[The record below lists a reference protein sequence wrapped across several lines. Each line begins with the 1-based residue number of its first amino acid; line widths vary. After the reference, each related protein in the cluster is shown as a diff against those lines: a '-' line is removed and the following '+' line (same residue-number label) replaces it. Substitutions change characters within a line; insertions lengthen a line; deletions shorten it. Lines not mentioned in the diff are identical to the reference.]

1 MTVFPTKKPTL
12 FTYRLPRLNSMN
24 KQSKFQAGKLGR
36 HRPGAVEGAGSFS
49 RYSSALLL
57 FLVFCVVILVGV
69 VVILDVRSTGVEAQ
83 KMYAGSVL
91 GLHRIGDL
99 QYAAQ
104 ETRRS
109 TFYALSTNDSNLQVK
124 YADQSR
130 EADHLVIEG
139 VSEYLREAKT
149 PVEMEAGKRLQN
161 DWSAYLKV
169 RDEVLASILEGS
181 TKEAVDLDLK
191 DGVPLFDRVRE
202 DLEAIERLY
211 DDQASQR
218 LANVAASSK
227 HAMTRLF
234 GVLGTTLVFAIVSV
248 WAIQRNRMQSAIQL
262 AKLQME
268 FVASVSHELRTPLTV
283 ISSAADN
290 IADGLVEGKE
300 EIKNYGSAIRYQS
313 HQMTELVNEI
323 LLFASTKDRKNA
335 YVLRP
340 LKVSDLVDAVLVRA
354 SELIK
359 GAGFTIDVQI
369 DAELPCVVGDMS
381 ALAQCLQNL
390 LINAVKYSGQ
400 SRWIGVRAFVSDSDV
415 HNSKKVCIAVQ
426 DRGIGIHSSEL
437 PHIFEPFYRSAAV
450 TAEQIH
456 GTGLGL
462 SLSKTLAEA
471 MGGEISVIS
480 ELEVGSVFTLHLQI
494 AEGRKLPIAGLTSG
508 VGGTVKK

>member
-1 MTVFPTKKPTL
+1 MI
-12 FTYRLPRLNSMN
+12 
-24 KQSKFQAGKLGR
+24 KQSKFMAGEAAEYKLG
-36 HRPGAVEGAGSFS
+36 AGAGSRTFS
-49 RYSSALLL
+49 RYGSALLL
-57 FLVFCVVILVGV
+57 FLVFCVVTVVGIF
-69 VVILDVRSTGVEAQ
+69 VIHDVRSTGVEAQ

-149 PVEMEAGKRLQN
+149 PADIEVGKRLQN
-161 DWSAYLKV
+161 DWSAYLRV

-181 TKEAVDLDLK
+181 TKEAVELDLK
-191 DGVPLFDRVRE
+191 DGVTLFDRVRE

-211 DDQASQR
+211 DEQASQR
-218 LANVAASSK
+218 LTNVAASSRR
-227 HAMTRLF
+227 AMVRLV
-234 GVLGTTLVFAIVSV
+234 GVLGITLVFAIVSV

-262 AKLQME
+262 ARLQME
-268 FVASVSHELRTPLTV
+268 FVASVSHELRTPLTI

-300 EIKNYGSAIRYQS
+300 EIKNYGSAIRSQS

-323 LLFASTKDRKNA
+323 LLFAATRDRKNA
-335 YVLRP
+335 YILRP
-340 LKVSDLVDAVLVRA
+340 LKVSDLVDAALVRT
-354 SELIK
+354 SELVK
-359 GAGFTIDVQI
+359 SAGFTVDVQI
-369 DAELPCVVGDMS
+369 DAELPCAVGDMS
-381 ALAQCLQNL
+381 ALSQCLQNL
-390 LINAVKYSGQ
+390 LINAVKYSGR
-400 SRWIGVRAFVSDSDV
+400 SRWIGVKAFVSDSEG
-415 HNSKKVCIAVQ
+415 HKGKKVCIAVQ

-437 PHIFEPFYRSAAV
+437 PHIFEPFYRSASV

-462 SLSKTLAEA
+462 SLSKTIAEA
-471 MGGEISVIS
+471 MGGDLSVVS

-494 AEGRKLPIAGLTSG
+494 MEEHKLIASG
-508 VGGTVKK
+508 AASGQDATVEK

>member
-1 MTVFPTKKPTL
+1 
-12 FTYRLPRLNSMN
+12 MN
-24 KQSKFQAGKLGR
+24 EESKFLTGKVER
-36 HRPGAVEGAGSFS
+36 HRPGAVEGSGSFS

-57 FLVFCVVILVGV
+57 FLVFCVVIIVGI

-99 QYAAQ
+99 QYSAQ

-130 EADHLVIEG
+130 EADHLVIES

-149 PVEMEAGKRLQN
+149 PVEMEVGKRLQN

-202 DLEAIERLY
+202 DLETIERLY
-211 DDQASQR
+211 DEQASQR

-227 HAMTRLF
+227 HAMIRLF
-234 GVLGTTLVFAIVSV
+234 GVLGTTLVFAIASV
-248 WAIQRNRMQSAIQL
+248 WAIQRSRMQSAIQL
-262 AKLQME
+262 ARLQME

-300 EIKNYGSAIRYQS
+300 EIKNYGSAIRSQS

-323 LLFASTKDRKNA
+323 LLFAATKDRKNA
-335 YVLRP
+335 YILRP
-340 LKVSDLVDAVLVRA
+340 LKVSDLVDSTLVRT
-354 SELIK
+354 SELVK
-359 GAGFTIDVQI
+359 SAGFTVDVQI
-369 DAELPCVVGDMS
+369 DAELPYIVGDMS
-381 ALAQCLQNL
+381 ALSQCLQNL
-390 LINAVKYSGQ
+390 LINAVKYSGR
-400 SRWIGVRAFVSDSDV
+400 SRWIGVRAFVSDSEA
-415 HNSKKVCIAVQ
+415 HKGKKVCIAVQ
-426 DRGIGIHSSEL
+426 DRGIGIDSSEL
-437 PHIFEPFYRSAAV
+437 RHIFEPFYRSAAV

-462 SLSKTLAEA
+462 SLSKTIAEA
-471 MGGEISVIS
+471 MGGDLSVVS

-494 AEGRKLPIAGLTSG
+494 TEEHKLPVASAASG
-508 VGGTVKK
+508 PGATVEK

>member
-1 MTVFPTKKPTL
+1 M
-12 FTYRLPRLNSMN
+12 
-24 KQSKFQAGKLGR
+24 AGEAAEYKLG
-36 HRPGAVEGAGSFS
+36 AGAGSRTFS
-49 RYSSALLL
+49 RYGSALLL
-57 FLVFCVVILVGV
+57 FLVFCVVTVVGIF
-69 VVILDVRSTGVEAQ
+69 VIHDVRSTGVEAQ

-149 PVEMEAGKRLQN
+149 PVDMEVGKRLQN
-161 DWSAYLKV
+161 DWSAYLRV

-181 TKEAVDLDLK
+181 TKEAVELDLK
-191 DGVPLFDRVRE
+191 DGVTLFDRVRE

-211 DDQASQR
+211 DEQASQR
-218 LANVAASSK
+218 LANVAASSRR
-227 HAMTRLF
+227 AMIRLV
-234 GVLGTTLVFAIVSV
+234 GVLGITLVFAIVSV
-248 WAIQRNRMQSAIQL
+248 WAIQRSRMQSAIQL
-262 AKLQME
+262 ARLQME

-300 EIKNYGSAIRYQS
+300 EIKNYGSAIRSQS
-313 HQMTELVNEI
+313 HLMTELVNEI
-323 LLFASTKDRKNA
+323 LLFAATRDRKNA
-335 YVLRP
+335 YILRP
-340 LKVSDLVDAVLVRA
+340 LKVSDLVDSALVRT
-354 SELIK
+354 SELVK
-359 GAGFTIDVQI
+359 SAGFTVDVQI
-369 DAELPCVVGDMS
+369 GAELPTVVGDMS
-381 ALAQCLQNL
+381 ALSQCLQNL
-390 LINAVKYSGQ
+390 LINAVKYSGR
-400 SRWIGVRAFVSDSDV
+400 SRWIGVRAFVSDSKG
-415 HNSKKVCIAVQ
+415 HKGKEVCIAVQ

-462 SLSKTLAEA
+462 SLSKTIAAA
-471 MGGEISVIS
+471 MGGDLSVVS

-494 AEGRKLPIAGLTSG
+494 TEEHKLIASAASG
-508 VGGTVKK
+508 QDATVEK

>member
-1 MTVFPTKKPTL
+1 MNRQTK
-12 FTYRLPRLNSMN
+12 SV
-24 KQSKFQAGKLGR
+24 SGKADG
-36 HRPGAVEGAGSFS
+36 HRPGVVAGLGALS
-49 RYSSALLL
+49 RYSSALWL
-57 FLVFCVVILVGV
+57 FLVLCVVIVAGI
-69 VVILDVRSTGVEAQ
+69 VVIHDVRSTGVEAQ

-91 GLHRIGDL
+91 GLRRIGDL

-109 TFYALSTNDSNLQVK
+109 TFYALSTKDSNLQVK

-139 VSEYLREAKT
+139 VSAYLREAKT
-149 PVEMEAGKRLQN
+149 PVEMEVGKRLQH
-161 DWSAYLKV
+161 DWSAYLSV

-211 DDQASQR
+211 DDQAFQR
-218 LANVAASSK
+218 LANVAASSRRT
-227 HAMTRLF
+227 MIRLV
-234 GVLGTTLVFAIVSV
+234 GVLGITLVFAIVSV
-248 WAIQRNRMQSAIQL
+248 WAIQRSRMQSAIQL
-262 AKLQME
+262 ARMQME

-300 EIKNYGSAIRYQS
+300 EIKNYGSAIRSQS
-313 HQMTELVNEI
+313 QQMTELVNEI
-323 LLFASTKDRKNA
+323 LLFAATKDRKNA

-340 LKVSDLVDAVLVRA
+340 LKVPDLLDSVLVRT
-354 SELIK
+354 SELVK
-359 GAGFTIDVQI
+359 RAGFTLDVQI

-381 ALAQCLQNL
+381 ALSQCLQNL
-390 LINAVKYSGQ
+390 LINAIKYSGS
-400 SRWIGVRAFVSDSDV
+400 SRWIGVRAFVSDSEV
-415 HNSKKVCIAVQ
+415 HKGKRVCIAVQ
-426 DRGIGIHSSEL
+426 DRGIGIQRSEL

-471 MGGEISVIS
+471 MGGELSVVS
-480 ELEVGSVFTLHLQI
+480 ELGVGSIFTLHLQI
-494 AEGRKLPIAGLTSG
+494 TEEHKLPIASAASG
-508 VGGTVKK
+508 ENK

>member
-1 MTVFPTKKPTL
+1 
-12 FTYRLPRLNSMN
+12 MN
-24 KQSKFQAGKLGR
+24 KQGKFLTGEATGQ
-36 HRPGAVEGAGSFS
+36 RPGAIAGSGSVS

-57 FLVFCVVILVGV
+57 FFVLSALIIVGIVVIQ
-69 VVILDVRSTGVEAQ
+69 DVRSTGVEAQ
-83 KMYAGSVL
+83 KMYAGSVQ

-109 TFYALSTNDSNLQVK
+109 TFYALSTSDSNLHVK
-124 YADQSR
+124 YAEQSR

-149 PVEMEAGKRLQN
+149 PVEMEVGRRLQN

-211 DDQASQR
+211 DEQASQR

-227 HAMTRLF
+227 HAMIRLF

-262 AKLQME
+262 ARLQME

-313 HQMTELVNEI
+313 HQMAELVNEI
-323 LLFASTKDRKNA
+323 LLFAATKDRKNT
-335 YVLRP
+335 YILRP
-340 LKVSDLVDAVLVRA
+340 LSISDLVDSVLVRT

-359 GAGFTIDVQI
+359 RAGFTIGVQI
-369 DAELPCVVGDMS
+369 DADLPCVVGDMS

-390 LINAVKYSGQ
+390 LMNAVKYSGQ

-462 SLSKTLAEA
+462 SLSKTIVEA
-471 MGGEISVIS
+471 MGGQISVVS

-494 AEGRKLPIAGLTSG
+494 AEETELPIAGVISG
-508 VGGTVKK
+508 ADSTLKK

>member
-1 MTVFPTKKPTL
+1 
-12 FTYRLPRLNSMN
+12 MN
-24 KQSKFQAGKLGR
+24 KQSKFMAGEAAEYKLG
-36 HRPGAVEGAGSFS
+36 AGAGSRTFS
-49 RYSSALLL
+49 RYGSALLL
-57 FLVFCVVILVGV
+57 FLVFCVVTVVGIF
-69 VVILDVRSTGVEAQ
+69 VIHDVRSTGVEAQ

-149 PVEMEAGKRLQN
+149 PADIEVGKRLQN
-161 DWSAYLKV
+161 DWSAYLRV

-181 TKEAVDLDLK
+181 TKEAVELDLK
-191 DGVPLFDRVRE
+191 DGVTLFDRVRE

-211 DDQASQR
+211 DEQASQR
-218 LANVAASSK
+218 LTNVAASSRR
-227 HAMTRLF
+227 AMVRLV
-234 GVLGTTLVFAIVSV
+234 GVLGITLVFAIVSV

-262 AKLQME
+262 ARLQME
-268 FVASVSHELRTPLTV
+268 FVASVSHELRTPLTI

-300 EIKNYGSAIRYQS
+300 EIKNYGSAIRSQS

-323 LLFASTKDRKNA
+323 LLFAATRDRKNA
-335 YVLRP
+335 YILRP
-340 LKVSDLVDAVLVRA
+340 LKVSDLVDAALVRT
-354 SELIK
+354 SELVK
-359 GAGFTIDVQI
+359 SAGFTVDVQI
-369 DAELPCVVGDMS
+369 DAELPCAVGDMS
-381 ALAQCLQNL
+381 ALSQCLQNL
-390 LINAVKYSGQ
+390 LINAVKYSGR
-400 SRWIGVRAFVSDSDV
+400 SRWIGVKAFVSDSEG
-415 HNSKKVCIAVQ
+415 HKGKKVCIAVQ

-462 SLSKTLAEA
+462 SLSKTIAEA
-471 MGGEISVIS
+471 MGGDLSVVS

-494 AEGRKLPIAGLTSG
+494 TEEHKLIASAASG
-508 VGGTVKK
+508 QDATVEK

>member
-1 MTVFPTKKPTL
+1 
-12 FTYRLPRLNSMN
+12 MN
-24 KQSKFQAGKLGR
+24 KQSKFMAGEAAEYKLG
-36 HRPGAVEGAGSFS
+36 AGAGSRTFS
-49 RYSSALLL
+49 RYGSALLL
-57 FLVFCVVILVGV
+57 FLVFCVVTVVGIF
-69 VVILDVRSTGVEAQ
+69 VIHDVRSTGVEAQ

-149 PVEMEAGKRLQN
+149 PADIEVGKRLQN
-161 DWSAYLKV
+161 DWSAYLRV

-181 TKEAVDLDLK
+181 TKEAVELDLK
-191 DGVPLFDRVRE
+191 DGVTLFDRVRE

-211 DDQASQR
+211 DEQASQR
-218 LANVAASSK
+218 LTNVAASSRR
-227 HAMTRLF
+227 AMVRLV
-234 GVLGTTLVFAIVSV
+234 GVLGITLVFAIVSV

-262 AKLQME
+262 ARLQME
-268 FVASVSHELRTPLTV
+268 FVASVSHELRTPLTI

-300 EIKNYGSAIRYQS
+300 EIKNYGSAIRSQS

-323 LLFASTKDRKNA
+323 LLFAATRDRKNA
-335 YVLRP
+335 YILRP
-340 LKVSDLVDAVLVRA
+340 LKVSDLVDAALVRT
-354 SELIK
+354 SELVK
-359 GAGFTIDVQI
+359 SAGFTVDVQI
-369 DAELPCVVGDMS
+369 DAELPCAVGDMS
-381 ALAQCLQNL
+381 ALSQCLQNL
-390 LINAVKYSGQ
+390 LINAVKYSGR
-400 SRWIGVRAFVSDSDV
+400 SRWIGVKAFVSDSEG
-415 HNSKKVCIAVQ
+415 HKGKKVCIAVQ

-462 SLSKTLAEA
+462 SLSKTIAEA
-471 MGGEISVIS
+471 MGGDLSVVS

-494 AEGRKLPIAGLTSG
+494 MEEHKLIASG
-508 VGGTVKK
+508 AASGQDATVEK

>member
-1 MTVFPTKKPTL
+1 M
-12 FTYRLPRLNSMN
+12 
-24 KQSKFQAGKLGR
+24 AGEAGGP
-36 HRPGAVEGAGSFS
+36 RPGAVAGSGTLS
-49 RYSSALLL
+49 RYRSALLL
-57 FLVFCVVILVGV
+57 LLVLCVVIVAGV
-69 VVILDVRSTGVEAQ
+69 VVIHDVRSTGVEAQ

-109 TFYALSTNDSNLQVK
+109 SLYALSTNDSNLQVK

-139 VSEYLREAKT
+139 VSEYLREAKS
-149 PVEMEAGKRLQN
+149 PVEVEVGKRLQN
-161 DWSAYLKV
+161 DWSTYLKV

-181 TKEAVDLDLK
+181 AKEAVDLDLK

-218 LANVAASSK
+218 LANVAASSRR
-227 HAMTRLF
+227 AMIRLV
-234 GVLGTTLVFAIVSV
+234 GVLGITLVFAIVSV
-248 WAIQRNRMQSAIQL
+248 WAIQRNTMQSAIQL

-268 FVASVSHELRTPLTV
+268 FVASVSHELRTPLAV

-290 IADGLVEGKE
+290 IADGLLEGKE

-313 HQMTELVNEI
+313 NQMAELVNEI
-323 LLFASTKDRKNA
+323 LLFAATKDRKNA
-335 YVLRP
+335 YVLCP
-340 LKVSDLVDAVLVRA
+340 LKVSDLVDSVLVRT
-354 SELIK
+354 SELVK
-359 GAGFTIDVQI
+359 RAGFTVDVQI

-381 ALAQCLQNL
+381 ALSQCLQNL
-390 LINAVKYSGQ
+390 LINAVKYSGR
-400 SRWIGVRAFVSDSDV
+400 SRWIGVRAFVSDSEV
-415 HNSKKVCIAVQ
+415 RKGKKVCIAVQ
-426 DRGIGIHSSEL
+426 DRGIGIHRSEL
-437 PHIFEPFYRSAAV
+437 PHIFEPFYRSTAV

-471 MGGEISVIS
+471 MGGELSVVS
-480 ELEVGSVFTLHLQI
+480 ELGVGSVFTLDLQI
-494 AEGRKLPIAGLTSG
+494 TKGHKLLSASAASG
-508 VGGTVKK
+508 PDATVEK

>member
-1 MTVFPTKKPTL
+1 
-12 FTYRLPRLNSMN
+12 MN
-24 KQSKFQAGKLGR
+24 RQSRFGAGEAEG
-36 HRPGAVEGAGSFS
+36 HRPGAVAGLAIPS

-57 FLVFCVVILVGV
+57 FLVLCVVVVAGI
-69 VVILDVRSTGVEAQ
+69 VVIHDVRSTGVEAQ

-139 VSEYLREAKT
+139 VSAYLREAKT
-149 PVEMEAGKRLQN
+149 PVEMEIGKRLQH
-161 DWSAYLKV
+161 DWSTYLNV

-191 DGVPLFDRVRE
+191 DGVPLFGRVRE

-211 DDQASQR
+211 DDQASER
-218 LANVAASSK
+218 LANVAASSRR
-227 HAMTRLF
+227 AMIRLV
-234 GVLGTTLVFAIVSV
+234 GVLGITLVFAIVSV

-262 AKLQME
+262 ARLQME

-300 EIKNYGSAIRYQS
+300 EIKNYGSAIKYQS
-313 HQMTELVNEI
+313 QQMTELVNEI

-335 YVLRP
+335 YILRP
-340 LKVSDLVDAVLVRA
+340 LKVSDLVDAVLVRT
-354 SELIK
+354 SELLK
-359 GAGFTIDVQI
+359 RAGFTVDVQI

-381 ALAQCLQNL
+381 ALSQCLQNL

-400 SRWIGVRAFVSDSDV
+400 SRWIGIRAFISDSQA
-415 HNSKKVCIAVQ
+415 HKGKKVCIAVQ

-462 SLSKTLAEA
+462 SLSKNIAEA
-471 MGGEISVIS
+471 MGGELSVVS
-480 ELEVGSVFTLHLQI
+480 ELGVGSVFTLYLQI
-494 AEGRKLPIAGLTSG
+494 TAEHKLIASAASG
-508 VGGTVKK
+508 PDATVEK

>member
-1 MTVFPTKKPTL
+1 M
-12 FTYRLPRLNSMN
+12 S
-24 KQSKFQAGKLGR
+24 KQSKLVAG
-36 HRPGAVEGAGSFS
+36 EAGSLRPS
-49 RYSSALLL
+49 TVGGWSTVWRYGSALLL
-57 FLVFCVVILVGV
+57 FLVLCVVIVAAGV
-69 VVILDVRSTGVEAQ
+69 VVIHDVRSTGLEAQ
-83 KMYAGSVL
+83 KMYAGSVR

-130 EADHLVIEG
+130 AADHLVVEG
-139 VSEYLREAKT
+139 IRAYLHEATT
-149 PVEMEAGKRLQN
+149 PVEMAVGQRLEH
-161 DWSAYLKV
+161 DWLAYLNV

-191 DGVPLFDRVRE
+191 SGVPLFDRVRE

-218 LANVAASSK
+218 LANVAASSRR
-227 HAMTRLF
+227 AMIRLV
-234 GVLGTTLVFAIVSV
+234 GVLGITLVFAIVSV
-248 WAIQRNRMQSAIQL
+248 WVIQRNRMQSAIQL
-262 AKLQME
+262 ARLQME

-300 EIKNYGSAIRYQS
+300 EIKHYGSAIRRQS

-323 LLFASTKDRKNA
+323 LLFASTRDRKNA

-340 LKVSDLVDAVLVRA
+340 LKVSALIDSVLSRT
-354 SELIK
+354 SELVNSV
-359 GAGFTIDVQI
+359 GFTVDVQI
-369 DAELPCVVGDMS
+369 DPGLPSVVGDMS
-381 ALAQCLQNL
+381 ALSQCVQNL
-390 LINAVKYSGQ
+390 LVNAVKYSGR
-400 SRWIGVRAFVSDSDV
+400 SRWVGVRAFLSESEVHKGKEVS
-415 HNSKKVCIAVQ
+415 ITVQ
-426 DRGIGIHSSEL
+426 DRGIGIHRLEL

-450 TAEQIH
+450 AAEQIH

-462 SLSKTLAEA
+462 SLSKTLAQA
-471 MGGEISVIS
+471 MGGDLSVVS
-480 ELEVGSVFTLHLQI
+480 ELGVGSVFTLHLEI
-494 AEGRKLPIAGLTSG
+494 AEDEKLLVASAASG
-508 VGGTVKK
+508 PDATVEK

>member
-1 MTVFPTKKPTL
+1 MI
-12 FTYRLPRLNSMN
+12 
-24 KQSKFQAGKLGR
+24 KQSKFMAGEAAEYKLG
-36 HRPGAVEGAGSFS
+36 AGAGSRTFS
-49 RYSSALLL
+49 RYGSALLL
-57 FLVFCVVILVGV
+57 FLVFCVVTVVGIF
-69 VVILDVRSTGVEAQ
+69 VIHDVRSTGVEAQ

-149 PVEMEAGKRLQN
+149 PADIEVGKRLQN
-161 DWSAYLKV
+161 DWSAYLRV

-181 TKEAVDLDLK
+181 TKEAVELDLK
-191 DGVPLFDRVRE
+191 DGVTLFDRVRE

-211 DDQASQR
+211 DEQASQR
-218 LANVAASSK
+218 LTNVAASSRR
-227 HAMTRLF
+227 AMVRLV
-234 GVLGTTLVFAIVSV
+234 GVLGITLVFAIVSV

-262 AKLQME
+262 ARLQME
-268 FVASVSHELRTPLTV
+268 FVASVSHELRTPLTI

-300 EIKNYGSAIRYQS
+300 EIKNYGSAIRSQS

-323 LLFASTKDRKNA
+323 LLFAATRDRKNA
-335 YVLRP
+335 YILRP
-340 LKVSDLVDAVLVRA
+340 LKVSDLVDAALVRT
-354 SELIK
+354 SELVK
-359 GAGFTIDVQI
+359 SAGFTVDVQI
-369 DAELPCVVGDMS
+369 DAELPCAVGDMS
-381 ALAQCLQNL
+381 ALSQCLQNL
-390 LINAVKYSGQ
+390 LINAVKYSGR
-400 SRWIGVRAFVSDSDV
+400 SRWIGVKAFVSDSEG
-415 HNSKKVCIAVQ
+415 HKGKKVCIAVQ

-462 SLSKTLAEA
+462 SLSKTIAEA
-471 MGGEISVIS
+471 MGGDLSVVS

-494 AEGRKLPIAGLTSG
+494 TEEHKLIASG
-508 VGGTVKK
+508 AASGQDATVEK

>member
-1 MTVFPTKKPTL
+1 M
-12 FTYRLPRLNSMN
+12 
-24 KQSKFQAGKLGR
+24 AGEAGGP
-36 HRPGAVEGAGSFS
+36 RPGAVAESGTLS
-49 RYSSALLL
+49 RYRSALLL
-57 FLVFCVVILVGV
+57 FLVLCVVIVAGV
-69 VVILDVRSTGVEAQ
+69 VVIHDVRSTGVEAQ

-109 TFYALSTNDSNLQVK
+109 TLYALSTNDSNLHVK

-139 VSEYLREAKT
+139 VREYLREAKS
-149 PVEMEAGKRLQN
+149 PVEVAAGKRLQN
-161 DWSAYLKV
+161 DWSTYLKV

-218 LANVAASSK
+218 LANVAASSRR
-227 HAMTRLF
+227 AMIRLV
-234 GVLGTTLVFAIVSV
+234 GVLGITLVFAIVSV
-248 WAIQRNRMQSAIQL
+248 WAIQRNSMQSAIQL

-268 FVASVSHELRTPLTV
+268 FVASVSHELRTPLAV

-290 IADGLVEGKE
+290 IADGLLEGKE

-313 HQMTELVNEI
+313 DQMAELVNEI
-323 LLFASTKDRKNA
+323 LLFAATKDRKNA
-335 YVLRP
+335 YVLCP
-340 LKVSDLVDAVLVRA
+340 LKVSDLVDSVLVRT
-354 SELIK
+354 SELVK
-359 GAGFTIDVQI
+359 RAGFTVDVQI

-381 ALAQCLQNL
+381 ALSQCLQNL
-390 LINAVKYSGQ
+390 LINAVKYSGR
-400 SRWIGVRAFVSDSDV
+400 SRWIGVRAFVSDSEV
-415 HNSKKVCIAVQ
+415 RKGRKVCIAVQ
-426 DRGIGIHSSEL
+426 DRGIGIHRSEL

-471 MGGEISVIS
+471 MGGELSVVS
-480 ELEVGSVFTLHLQI
+480 ELGVGSVFTLHLQI
-494 AEGRKLPIAGLTSG
+494 TEGHKLLSASAASG
-508 VGGTVKK
+508 PDVTVEK

>member
-1 MTVFPTKKPTL
+1 
-12 FTYRLPRLNSMN
+12 MN
-24 KQSKFQAGKLGR
+24 KQSKFMAGEAAEYKLG
-36 HRPGAVEGAGSFS
+36 AGAGSRTFS
-49 RYSSALLL
+49 RYGSALLL
-57 FLVFCVVILVGV
+57 FLVFCVVTVVGIF
-69 VVILDVRSTGVEAQ
+69 VIHDVRSTGVEAQ

-149 PVEMEAGKRLQN
+149 PADIEVGKRLQN
-161 DWSAYLKV
+161 DWSAYLRV

-181 TKEAVDLDLK
+181 TKEAVELDLK
-191 DGVPLFDRVRE
+191 DGVTLFDRVRE

-211 DDQASQR
+211 DEQASQR
-218 LANVAASSK
+218 LTNVAASSRR
-227 HAMTRLF
+227 AMVRLV
-234 GVLGTTLVFAIVSV
+234 GVLGITLVFAIVSV

-262 AKLQME
+262 ARLQME
-268 FVASVSHELRTPLTV
+268 FVASVSHELRTPLTI

-300 EIKNYGSAIRYQS
+300 EIKNYGSAIRSQS

-323 LLFASTKDRKNA
+323 LLFAATRDRKNA
-335 YVLRP
+335 YILRP
-340 LKVSDLVDAVLVRA
+340 LKVSDLVDAALVRT
-354 SELIK
+354 SELVK
-359 GAGFTIDVQI
+359 SAGFTVDVQI
-369 DAELPCVVGDMS
+369 DAELPCAVGDMS
-381 ALAQCLQNL
+381 ALSQCLQNL
-390 LINAVKYSGQ
+390 LINAVKYSGR
-400 SRWIGVRAFVSDSDV
+400 SRWIGVKAFVSDSEG
-415 HNSKKVCIAVQ
+415 HKGKKVCIAVQ

-462 SLSKTLAEA
+462 SLSKTIAEA
-471 MGGEISVIS
+471 MGGDLSVVS

-494 AEGRKLPIAGLTSG
+494 TEEHKLIASG
-508 VGGTVKK
+508 AASGQDATVEK

>member
-1 MTVFPTKKPTL
+1 
-12 FTYRLPRLNSMN
+12 MN
-24 KQSKFQAGKLGR
+24 KQSKFMAGEAAEYKLG
-36 HRPGAVEGAGSFS
+36 AGAGSRTFS
-49 RYSSALLL
+49 RYGSALLL
-57 FLVFCVVILVGV
+57 FLVFCVVTVVGIF
-69 VVILDVRSTGVEAQ
+69 VIHDVRSTGVEAQ

-149 PVEMEAGKRLQN
+149 PIDMEVGKRLQN
-161 DWSAYLKV
+161 DWSAYLRV

-181 TKEAVDLDLK
+181 TKEAVELDLK
-191 DGVPLFDRVRE
+191 DGVTLFDRVRE

-211 DDQASQR
+211 DEQASQR
-218 LANVAASSK
+218 LANVAASSRR
-227 HAMTRLF
+227 AMIRLV
-234 GVLGTTLVFAIVSV
+234 GVLGITLVFAIVSV
-248 WAIQRNRMQSAIQL
+248 WAIQRSRMQSAIQL
-262 AKLQME
+262 ARLQME

-300 EIKNYGSAIRYQS
+300 EIKNYGSAIRFQS

-323 LLFASTKDRKNA
+323 LLFAATRDRKNA
-335 YVLRP
+335 YILRP
-340 LKVSDLVDAVLVRA
+340 LKVSELVDSALVRT
-354 SELIK
+354 SELVK
-359 GAGFTIDVQI
+359 SAGFTVDVQI
-369 DAELPCVVGDMS
+369 DAELPIVVGDMS
-381 ALAQCLQNL
+381 ALSQCLQNL
-390 LINAVKYSGQ
+390 LINAVKYSGG
-400 SRWIGVRAFVSDSDV
+400 SRWIGVRAFVSDSEG
-415 HNSKKVCIAVQ
+415 HKGKKVCIAVQ

-462 SLSKTLAEA
+462 SLSKNIAEA
-471 MGGEISVIS
+471 MGGELSVVS

-494 AEGRKLPIAGLTSG
+494 TEEHKLIASAASG
-508 VGGTVKK
+508 QDATVEK

>member
-1 MTVFPTKKPTL
+1 MNRQTK
-12 FTYRLPRLNSMN
+12 FV
-24 KQSKFQAGKLGR
+24 AGKADG
-36 HRPGAVEGAGSFS
+36 HRPGVVAGWGALS
-49 RYSSALLL
+49 RYSSALWL
-57 FLVFCVVILVGV
+57 FLVLCVVIVAGI
-69 VVILDVRSTGVEAQ
+69 VVIHDVRSTGVEAQ

-91 GLHRIGDL
+91 GLRRIGDL

-109 TFYALSTNDSNLQVK
+109 TFYALSTKDSNLQVK

-139 VSEYLREAKT
+139 VSAYLSEAKT
-149 PVEMEAGKRLQN
+149 PVEMEVGKRLQH
-161 DWSAYLKV
+161 DWSAYLSV

-202 DLEAIERLY
+202 DLETIERLY
-211 DDQASQR
+211 DDQAFQR
-218 LANVAASSK
+218 LANVAASSRRT
-227 HAMTRLF
+227 MIRLV
-234 GVLGTTLVFAIVSV
+234 GVLGTTLIFAIVSV
-248 WAIQRNRMQSAIQL
+248 WAIQRSRMQSAIQL

-300 EIKNYGSAIRYQS
+300 EIKNYGSAIRSQS
-313 HQMTELVNEI
+313 QQMTELVNEI
-323 LLFASTKDRKNA
+323 LLFAATKDRKNA

-340 LKVSDLVDAVLVRA
+340 LKVPDLLDAVLVRT
-354 SELIK
+354 SELVK
-359 GAGFTIDVQI
+359 RAGFTLDVQI
-369 DAELPCVVGDMS
+369 DAELPCIVGDMS
-381 ALAQCLQNL
+381 ALSQCLQNL
-390 LINAVKYSGQ
+390 LINAIKYSGS
-400 SRWIGVRAFVSDSDV
+400 SRWIGVRAFVSDSEV
-415 HNSKKVCIAVQ
+415 HTGKRVCIAVQ
-426 DRGIGIHSSEL
+426 DRGIGIQRSEL

-471 MGGEISVIS
+471 MGGELSVVS
-480 ELEVGSVFTLHLQI
+480 ELGVGSIFTLHVQI
-494 AEGRKLPIAGLTSG
+494 TEELKLSIASAASG
-508 VGGTVKK
+508 ANQ

>member
-1 MTVFPTKKPTL
+1 
-12 FTYRLPRLNSMN
+12 MN
-24 KQSKFQAGKLGR
+24 RQSKIPTAGAAG
-36 HRPGAVEGAGSFS
+36 HRPGSVAGSGGFS

-57 FLVFCVVILVGV
+57 FLVFCVVIVVGI
-69 VVILDVRSTGVEAQ
+69 VVIHDVRSTVVEAQ
-83 KMYAGSVL
+83 EMYAGSVL

-130 EADHLVIEG
+130 EADHLVIAG

-149 PVEMEAGKRLQN
+149 PGELEVGKRLHH
-161 DWSAYLKV
+161 DWSAYLSV

-191 DGVPLFDRVRE
+191 DGVRLFDRVRE
-202 DLEAIERLY
+202 DLEDIDRLY

-218 LANVAASSK
+218 LAHVAASSRRT
-227 HAMTRLF
+227 MIRVV
-234 GVLGTTLVFAIVSV
+234 GVLGITMVFAIVSV
-248 WAIQRNRMQSAIQL
+248 WAIQRSKMQSAIQL
-262 AKLQME
+262 ARLQTE

-313 HQMTELVNEI
+313 LQMIDLVNEI
-323 LLFASTKDRKNA
+323 LLFAATKDAKNP
-335 YVLRP
+335 YNLRP
-340 LKVSDLVDAVLVRA
+340 LRVSDLVDSVLDRT
-354 SELIK
+354 SELVK
-359 GAGFTIDVQI
+359 RAGFTVEVQI
-369 DAELPCVVGDMS
+369 DPDLPCIVGDMS
-381 ALAQCLQNL
+381 AVSQCLQNL
-390 LINAVKYSGQ
+390 LVNAVKYSGR
-400 SRWIGVRAFVSDSDV
+400 SRWIGVRAFLSDSEV
-415 HNSKKVCIAVQ
+415 HKGKRVCIAVQ

-437 PHIFEPFYRSAAV
+437 SRVFEPFYRSAAV

-462 SLSKTLAEA
+462 SLSRSLAQA
-471 MGGEISVIS
+471 MGGDLSVAS
-480 ELEVGSVFTLHLQI
+480 EPEVGSVFVLHLQI
-494 AEGRKLPIAGLTSG
+494 AEEHKLPIADVASG
-508 VGGTVKK
+508 PDATVKK

>member
-1 MTVFPTKKPTL
+1 M
-12 FTYRLPRLNSMN
+12 
-24 KQSKFQAGKLGR
+24 AGEAAEYKLG
-36 HRPGAVEGAGSFS
+36 AGAGSRTFS
-49 RYSSALLL
+49 RYGSALLL
-57 FLVFCVVILVGV
+57 FLVFCVVTVVGIF
-69 VVILDVRSTGVEAQ
+69 VIHDVRSTGVEAQ

-149 PVEMEAGKRLQN
+149 PIDMEVGKRLQN
-161 DWSAYLKV
+161 DWSAYLRV

-181 TKEAVDLDLK
+181 TKEAVELDLK
-191 DGVPLFDRVRE
+191 DGVTLFDRVRE

-211 DDQASQR
+211 DEQASQR
-218 LANVAASSK
+218 LANVAASSRR
-227 HAMTRLF
+227 AMIRLV
-234 GVLGTTLVFAIVSV
+234 GVLGITLVFAIVSV
-248 WAIQRNRMQSAIQL
+248 WAIQRSRMQSAIQL
-262 AKLQME
+262 ARLQME

-300 EIKNYGSAIRYQS
+300 EIKNYGSAIRSQS

-323 LLFASTKDRKNA
+323 LLFAATRDRKNA
-335 YVLRP
+335 YILRP
-340 LKVSDLVDAVLVRA
+340 LKVSELVDSALVRT
-354 SELIK
+354 SELVK
-359 GAGFTIDVQI
+359 SAGFTVDVQI
-369 DAELPCVVGDMS
+369 DAELPIVVGDMS
-381 ALAQCLQNL
+381 ALSQCLQNL
-390 LINAVKYSGQ
+390 LINAVKYSGG
-400 SRWIGVRAFVSDSDV
+400 SRWIGVRAFLSDSEG
-415 HNSKKVCIAVQ
+415 HKGKKVCIAVQ

-462 SLSKTLAEA
+462 SLSKNIAEA
-471 MGGEISVIS
+471 MGGELSVVS

-494 AEGRKLPIAGLTSG
+494 TEEHKLIASAASG
-508 VGGTVKK
+508 QDATVEK